1 MLKFQVACVGVCNT
15 MTTKLRK
22 ADHRRERE
30 SECGNELL
38 SSCSCGAQMR
48 IQVSALENQAG
59 PDRTDRSPAGVNAPG
74 GTKRGEEEGHTLPTL
89 RLGADERLP
98 PRPRPLELLLQRR
111 LNGVPRGDRPFGKHK
126 ARLRPLPPILS
137 LGALSSH
144 YLE

>member
-59 PDRTDRSPAGVNAPG
+59 PDRTDRSPAGGERAGRDKERG
-74 GTKRGEEEGHTLPTL
+74 GG
-89 RLGADERLP
+89 
-98 PRPRPLELLLQRR
+98 RPHSPHSQAGGGRE
-111 LNGVPRGDRPFGKHK
+111 
-126 ARLRPLPPILS
+126 A
-137 LGALSSH
+137 AAAASSA
-144 YLE
+144 